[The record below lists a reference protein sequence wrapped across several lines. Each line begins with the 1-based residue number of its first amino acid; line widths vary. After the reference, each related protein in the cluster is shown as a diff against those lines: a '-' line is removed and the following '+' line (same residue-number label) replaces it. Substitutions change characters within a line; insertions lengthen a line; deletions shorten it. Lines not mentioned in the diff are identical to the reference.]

1 VLHYGSLPERAD
13 VVDGE
18 VMTNVPVLVVDDD
31 PSILRVVA
39 EILDMEGYAV
49 ETAPNGAEALKMIE
63 RRRPSVVLLDM
74 RMPVMD
80 GWGFA
85 RALKEKDLCVP
96 IVVMTAARNA
106 REWAEEI
113 GAKRYVAK
121 PFEVDELIGAIEQV
135 RETGA

>member
-135 RETGA
+135 RETGS